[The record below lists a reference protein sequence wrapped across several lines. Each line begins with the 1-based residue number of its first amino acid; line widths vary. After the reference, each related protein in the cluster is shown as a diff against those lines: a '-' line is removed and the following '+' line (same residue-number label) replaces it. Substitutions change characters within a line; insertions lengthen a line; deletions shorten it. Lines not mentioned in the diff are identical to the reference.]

1 MAMHCS
7 FEFVWNLA
15 EGLVL
20 HSFLHEDFIREKD
33 DLSRLTHCP
42 LYFVSSPP
50 SPPYL
55 SHPHQATLCQL
66 CDFAHLTLA
75 SYQFK
80 HRCITQIFVKE
91 RSLQSITWAQSTPSM
106 SEQADLKGFWPYWRE
121 ARSQE
126 GRP

>member
-42 LYFVSSPP
+42 LYFVSSPL
-50 SPPYL
+50 PPPT
-55 SHPHQATLCQL
+55 SHIRTKQHCASFATL
-66 CDFAHLTLA
+66 LT
-75 SYQFK
+75 S
-80 HRCITQIFVKE
+80 HWHHI
-91 RSLQSITWAQSTPSM
+91 SLSTGALRKS
-106 SEQADLKGFWPYWRE
+106 L
-121 ARSQE
+121 
-126 GRP
+126 